1 MNGFSLLFPDF
12 AMIAAGFVMVRTQ
25 WLGRSFWE
33 GAEKLVY
40 FVFFPAL
47 LFAAISRSNLALGQT
62 AAVVQIAIF
71 TMLIASALG
80 LLTRFIP
87 GLSRTDWASG
97 VQCAFRFNTYIAFA
111 VASRAAGSEGLALM
125 AVTVG
130 FTVPLANLLAVSF
143 LANTF
148 HPARLLKELSRNP
161 LILGTVAGLAA
172 NLLSLHPPE
181 IIYNLLDRASSA
193 ALALGLLCVGAG
205 LSFAGIQNNAGR
217 IQAVAITGIKLLVL
231 PAIAW
236 GLCIWLGVTGMQRD
250 LAILFAAMPT
260 ATSSYILAVRM
271 GGNGPLT
278 AGLVS
283 LSTLVSMATI
293 TAWYALL

>member
-1 MNGFSLLFPDF
+1 
-12 AMIAAGFVMVRTQ
+12 MVRTQ

-40 FVFFPAL
+40 FVLFPAL
-47 LFAAISRSNLALGQT
+47 LFAAISRSNLALGET
-62 AAVVQIAIF
+62 ASVVQIAVL
-71 TMLIASALG
+71 TMLAGAAFG

-87 GLSRTDWASG
+87 GMTRTDWASG

-111 VASRAAGSEGLALM
+111 VATRAAGSEGLALM
-125 AVTVG
+125 AVTIG

-148 HPARLLKELSRNP
+148 HPGRLLKELARNP
-161 LILGTVAGLAA
+161 LIIGTVAGLSA
-172 NLLSLHPPE
+172 NLLSLNPPD
-181 IIYNLLDRASSA
+181 IVYNLLDRASSA

-217 IQAVAITGIKLLVL
+217 MQAVAITGIKLLVL
-231 PAIAW
+231 PAFAW
-236 GLCIWLGVTGMQRD
+236 ALCLGLGLTGMQRD

-271 GGNGPLT
+271 GGNGPLA

-293 TAWYALL
+293 TVWYALL

>member
-1 MNGFSLLFPDF
+1 
-12 AMIAAGFVMVRTQ
+12 MIAAGFAMVRTQ
-25 WLGRSFWE
+25 WLARSFWE

-62 AAVVQIAIF
+62 AFVVQIAII
-71 TMLIASALG
+71 TMLAGSALG

-87 GLSRTDWASG
+87 GMNRTDWASG

-125 AVTVG
+125 AVTIG

-148 HPARLLKELSRNP
+148 HPGRLFKELSRNP
-161 LILGTVAGLAA
+161 LIIGTVAGLVA
-172 NLLSLHPPE
+172 NIFSLNPPE
-181 IIYNLLDRASSA
+181 IVYNLLDRASSA

-205 LSFAGIQNNAGR
+205 LSFAGIQNTTGR
-217 IQAVAITGIKLLVL
+217 IQAASITAIKLLVL
-231 PAIAW
+231 PALAW
-236 GLCIWLGVTGMQRD
+236 GLCIWFGVTGMQRE
-250 LAILFAAMPT
+250 LAVLFAAMPT
-260 ATSSYILAVRM
+260 ATSAYILAARM

-283 LSTLVSMATI
+283 LSTLASMATI
-293 TAWYALL
+293 TIWYALL

>member
-40 FVFFPAL
+40 FVLFPAL
-47 LFAAISRSNLALGQT
+47 LFAAISRSNLVLGET
-62 AAVVQIAIF
+62 AAVVQVA
-71 TMLIASALG
+71 MLTVFVGAGLG

-87 GLSRTDWASG
+87 GLTRNDWASG

-125 AVTVG
+125 AVTIG
-130 FTVPLANLLAVSF
+130 FTVPLVNVLAVSF

-148 HPARLLKELSRNP
+148 HPARLVKELSRNP
-161 LILGTVAGLAA
+161 LIIGTIAGLAA
-172 NLLSLHPPE
+172 NLLALSPPE

-205 LSFAGIQNNAGR
+205 LSFAGIRSRAGQL
-217 IQAVAITGIKLLVL
+217 QAVTITGIKLIALPLV
-231 PAIAW
+231 AW
-236 GLCIWLGVTGMQRD
+236 GLCIALGVTSVQRD
-250 LAILFAAMPT
+250 IAILFATMPT

-283 LSTLVSMATI
+283 LATLVSMATI
-293 TAWYALL
+293 TFWYALL

>member
-1 MNGFSLLFPDF
+1 
-12 AMIAAGFVMVRTQ
+12 MIAAGFAMVRTQ
-25 WLGRSFWE
+25 WLARSFWE

-62 AAVVQIAIF
+62 AFVVQIAII
-71 TMLIASALG
+71 TMLAGSALG

-87 GLSRTDWASG
+87 GMNRTDWASG

-111 VASRAAGSEGLALM
+111 VASRAAGVEGLALM

-148 HPARLLKELSRNP
+148 HPGRLLKELSRNP
-161 LILGTVAGLAA
+161 LIIGTVAGLVA
-172 NLLSLHPPE
+172 NIFSLNPPE
-181 IIYNLLDRASSA
+181 IVYNLLDRASSA

-205 LSFAGIQNNAGR
+205 LSFAGIQNTSGR
-217 IQAVAITGIKLLVL
+217 IQAASITAIKLLVL
-231 PAIAW
+231 PALAW
-236 GLCIWLGVTGMQRD
+236 GLCIWFGVTGMQRD
-250 LAILFAAMPT
+250 LAVLFAAMPT
-260 ATSSYILAVRM
+260 ASSAYILAARM

-283 LSTLVSMATI
+283 LSTLASMATI
-293 TAWYALL
+293 TVWYALL

>member
-1 MNGFSLLFPDF
+1 
-12 AMIAAGFVMVRTQ
+12 MIAAGFAMVRTQ
-25 WLGRSFWE
+25 WLTRSFWE

-62 AAVVQIAIF
+62 AFVVQIAVI
-71 TMLIASALG
+71 TMLAGSALG

-87 GLSRTDWASG
+87 GMNRTDWASG

-125 AVTVG
+125 AVTIG

-148 HPARLLKELSRNP
+148 HPGRLFKELSRNP
-161 LILGTVAGLAA
+161 LIIGTVAGLVA
-172 NLLSLHPPE
+172 NIFSLNPPE
-181 IIYNLLDRASSA
+181 IVYNLLDRASSA

-205 LSFAGIQNNAGR
+205 LSFAGIQNTTGR
-217 IQAVAITGIKLLVL
+217 IQAASITAIKLLVL
-231 PAIAW
+231 PALAW
-236 GLCIWLGVTGMQRD
+236 GLCIWFGVTGMQRD
-250 LAILFAAMPT
+250 LAVLFAAMPT
-260 ATSSYILAVRM
+260 ATSAYILAARM

-283 LSTLVSMATI
+283 LSTLASMATI
-293 TAWYALL
+293 TIWYALL

>member
-12 AMIAAGFVMVRTQ
+12 AMIAAGFVMIRTQ

-40 FVFFPAL
+40 FVLFPAL
-47 LFAAISRSNLALGQT
+47 LFAAISRSNLALGAT
-62 AAVVQIAIF
+62 ASVVQIAVL
-71 TMLIASALG
+71 TMLAGAGLG
-80 LLTRFIP
+80 MLTRLIP
-87 GLSRTDWASG
+87 GMTRTDWASG
-97 VQCAFRFNTYIAFA
+97 IQCAFRFNTYIAFA
-111 VASRAAGSEGLALM
+111 VATRLAGSEGLALM
-125 AVTVG
+125 AVTIG

-148 HPARLLKELSRNP
+148 HPGRLLKELSRNP
-161 LILGTVAGLAA
+161 LILGTVAGLLA
-172 NLLSLHPPE
+172 NIFSLNLPE
-181 IIYNLLDRASSA
+181 IIYNLLDRTSSA

-217 IQAVAITGIKLLVL
+217 MQAAAITAIKLLVL

-260 ATSSYILAVRM
+260 ATSAYILAVRM

-283 LSTLVSMATI
+283 MSTLASMATI
-293 TAWYALL
+293 TIWYALL

>member
-1 MNGFSLLFPDF
+1 
-12 AMIAAGFVMVRTQ
+12 MIAAGFIMVRTQ
-25 WLGRSFWE
+25 WLGRQFWE

-40 FVFFPAL
+40 FVLFPAL
-47 LFAAISRSNLALGQT
+47 LFAAISRSNLALGET
-62 AAVVQIAIF
+62 ALVVQVAVF
-71 TMLIASALG
+71 TMLAGSALG

-97 VQCAFRFNTYIAFA
+97 IQCAFRFNTYIAFA
-111 VASRAAGSEGLALM
+111 VAARAGGTEGLAMM
-125 AVTVG
+125 AVTIG

-148 HPARLLKELSRNP
+148 HPGRLLKELARNP
-161 LILGTVAGLAA
+161 LIIGTAAGLLS
-172 NLLSLHPPE
+172 NLLSLGPPE
-181 IIYNLLDRASSA
+181 IIYHLLDRASSA

-205 LSFAGIQNNAGR
+205 LNFAGIASRAGQM
-217 IQAVAITGIKLLVL
+217 QAAAITGIKLVAL
-231 PAIAW
+231 PVFAW
-236 GLCIWLGVTGMQRD
+236 GLCLLLGVTGVQRD
-250 LAILFAAMPT
+250 IAILFASMPT

-283 LSTLVSMATI
+283 LSTLASMATI
-293 TAWYALL
+293 TVCYALL

>member
-1 MNGFSLLFPDF
+1 
-12 AMIAAGFVMVRTQ
+12 MIAAGFVMVRTQ

-40 FVFFPAL
+40 FVLFPAL
-47 LFAAISRSNLALGQT
+47 LFAAISRSNLALGET
-62 AAVVQIAIF
+62 ASVVQIALL
-71 TMLIASALG
+71 TMLAGAAFG
-80 LLTRFIP
+80 LLTRLIP
-87 GLSRTDWASG
+87 GMTRTDWASG

-111 VASRAAGSEGLALM
+111 VATRAAGSEGLALM
-125 AVTVG
+125 AVTIG

-148 HPARLLKELSRNP
+148 HPGRLLKELSRNP
-161 LILGTVAGLAA
+161 LIIGTVAGLLA
-172 NLLSLHPPE
+172 NIFSLNPPD
-181 IIYNLLDRASSA
+181 IVYNLLDRASSA

-205 LSFAGIQNNAGR
+205 LSFAGIQDNAGR
-217 IQAVAITGIKLLVL
+217 IQAAAITGIKLLVL
-231 PAIAW
+231 PAFAW

-260 ATSSYILAVRM
+260 ATSAYILAVRM

-283 LSTLVSMATI
+283 LSTLGSMATI
-293 TAWYALL
+293 TIWYALL

>member
-1 MNGFSLLFPDF
+1 
-12 AMIAAGFVMVRTQ
+12 MIAAGFVMVRTQ

-40 FVFFPAL
+40 FVLFPAL
-47 LFAAISRSNLALGQT
+47 LFAAISRSNLALGET
-62 AAVVQIAIF
+62 ASVVQIAVL
-71 TMLIASALG
+71 TMLAGAASG

-87 GLSRTDWASG
+87 GMTRTDWASG

-111 VASRAAGSEGLALM
+111 VATRAAGSEGLALM
-125 AVTVG
+125 AVTIG

-148 HPARLLKELSRNP
+148 HPGRLLKELSRNP
-161 LILGTVAGLAA
+161 LIIGTVAGLLA
-172 NLLSLHPPE
+172 NVLSLNPPE

-205 LSFAGIQNNAGR
+205 LSFAGIQNATGR
-217 IQAVAITGIKLLVL
+217 FQATAITGIKLVVL
-231 PAIAW
+231 PAFAW
-236 GLCIWLGVTGMQRD
+236 GLCALFGVTGVQRD
-250 LAILFAAMPT
+250 MAILFAAMPT

>member
-40 FVFFPAL
+40 FVLFPAL
-47 LFAAISRSNLALGQT
+47 LFAAISRSDLALGET
-62 AAVVQIAIF
+62 AFVVQIAVI
-71 TMLIASALG
+71 TMLAGAAFG

-87 GLSRTDWASG
+87 GIERADWASG
-97 VQCAFRFNTYIAFA
+97 IQCAFRFNTYIAFA
-111 VASRAAGSEGLALM
+111 VATRAAGSEGLALM
-125 AVTVG
+125 AVTIG

-148 HPARLLKELSRNP
+148 HPGRLLKELSRNP
-161 LILGTVAGLAA
+161 LILGTVAGLLA
-172 NLLSLHPPE
+172 NVLSLNPPE
-181 IIYNLLDRASSA
+181 IIYNVLDRASSA

-205 LSFAGIQNNAGR
+205 LSFAGIQNMTGR
-217 IQAVAITGIKLLVL
+217 IQAASITAIKLLVL
-231 PAIAW
+231 PALAW
-236 GLCIWLGVTGMQRD
+236 GLCIWFGVTGMQRD
-250 LAILFAAMPT
+250 LAVLFAAMPT
-260 ATSSYILAVRM
+260 ATSAYILAARM

-283 LSTLVSMATI
+283 LSTLLSMVTI
-293 TAWYALL
+293 TVWYALL

>member
-40 FVFFPAL
+40 FVLFPAL
-47 LFAAISRSNLALGQT
+47 LFAAISRSNLALGET
-62 AAVVQIAIF
+62 ASVVQIAVL
-71 TMLIASALG
+71 TMLAGAASG

-87 GLSRTDWASG
+87 GMTRTDWASG

-111 VASRAAGSEGLALM
+111 VATRAAGSEGLALM
-125 AVTVG
+125 AVTIG

-148 HPARLLKELSRNP
+148 HPGRLLKELSRNP
-161 LILGTVAGLAA
+161 LIIGTVAGLLA
-172 NLLSLHPPE
+172 NVLSLNPPE

-205 LSFAGIQNNAGR
+205 LSFAGIQNATGR
-217 IQAVAITGIKLLVL
+217 FQATAITGIKLLVL
-231 PAIAW
+231 PAFAW
-236 GLCIWLGVTGMQRD
+236 GLCALFGVTGVQRD
-250 LAILFAAMPT
+250 MAILFAAMPT

>member
-1 MNGFSLLFPDF
+1 
-12 AMIAAGFVMVRTQ
+12 MIAAGFAMVRAQ
-25 WLGRSFWE
+25 WLARSFWE

-47 LFAAISRSNLALGQT
+47 LFAAISRSNLALGET
-62 AAVVQIAIF
+62 AAVVQVAVL
-71 TMLIASALG
+71 TMLAGAAFG
-80 LLTRFIP
+80 LLTRLIP
-87 GLSRTDWASG
+87 GLSRNDWASG

-111 VASRAAGSEGLALM
+111 VASRAAGSDGLALM
-125 AVTVG
+125 AVTIG

-148 HPARLLKELSRNP
+148 HPGRLFKELARNP
-161 LILGTVAGLAA
+161 LILGTVAGLVA
-172 NLLSLHPPE
+172 NMLSIAPPD
-181 IIYNLLDRASSA
+181 IIDNLLDRASSA

-205 LSFAGIQNNAGR
+205 LSFAGIQHTSGR
-217 IQAVAITGIKLLVL
+217 IQAVTITGIKLVAL
-231 PAIAW
+231 PILAW
-236 GLCIWLGVTGMQRD
+236 GLCAVLGVTGMQRD

>member
-1 MNGFSLLFPDF
+1 
-12 AMIAAGFVMVRTQ
+12 MIAAGFAMVRTQ
-25 WLGRSFWE
+25 WLARSFWE

-62 AAVVQIAIF
+62 AFVVQIAII
-71 TMLIASALG
+71 TMLAGSALG

-87 GLSRTDWASG
+87 GMNRTDWASG

-125 AVTVG
+125 AVTIG

-148 HPARLLKELSRNP
+148 HPGRLFKELSRNP
-161 LILGTVAGLAA
+161 LIIGTVAGLVA
-172 NLLSLHPPE
+172 NIFSLNPPE
-181 IIYNLLDRASSA
+181 IVYNLLDRASSA

-205 LSFAGIQNNAGR
+205 LSFAGIQNTTRR
-217 IQAVAITGIKLLVL
+217 IQAASITAIKLLVL
-231 PAIAW
+231 PALAW
-236 GLCIWLGVTGMQRD
+236 GLCIWFGVTGMQRE
-250 LAILFAAMPT
+250 LAVLFAAMPT
-260 ATSSYILAVRM
+260 ATSAYILAARM

-283 LSTLVSMATI
+283 LSTLASMATI
-293 TAWYALL
+293 TIWYALL

>member
-47 LFAAISRSNLALGQT
+47 LFAAISRSDLALGET

-148 HPARLLKELSRNP
+148 HPGRLLKELSRNP

-236 GLCIWLGVTGMQRD
+236 GLCFWLNVTGMQRD

>member
-1 MNGFSLLFPDF
+1 
-12 AMIAAGFVMVRTQ
+12 MIAAGFVMVRTQ

-40 FVFFPAL
+40 FVLFPAL
-47 LFAAISRSNLALGQT
+47 LFAAISRSNLALGDT
-62 AAVVQIAIF
+62 ALVVQVAVL
-71 TMLIASALG
+71 TMLAGSALG

-97 VQCAFRFNTYIAFA
+97 IQCAFRFNTYIAFA
-111 VASRAAGSEGLALM
+111 VASRAGGSEGLALM
-125 AVTVG
+125 AVTIG

-148 HPARLLKELSRNP
+148 HPGRLLKELSRNP
-161 LILGTVAGLAA
+161 LIIGTVAGLLA
-172 NLLSLHPPE
+172 NVLALTPPE
-181 IIYNLLDRASSA
+181 TVYSALDRASSA

-205 LSFAGIQNNAGR
+205 LSFAGIAQASGQ
-217 IQAVAITGIKLLVL
+217 IQAVAITTIKLIAL
-231 PAIAW
+231 PAFAW
-236 GLCIWLGVTGMQRD
+236 ALCLALGVTGVQRD
-250 LAILFAAMPT
+250 IAILFASMPT

-283 LSTLVSMATI
+283 LSTLASMATI
-293 TAWYALL
+293 TVVYALL

>member
-1 MNGFSLLFPDF
+1 
-12 AMIAAGFVMVRTQ
+12 MIAAGFAMVRTQ
-25 WLGRSFWE
+25 WLARSFWE

-62 AAVVQIAIF
+62 AFVVQIAII
-71 TMLIASALG
+71 TMLAGSALG

-87 GLSRTDWASG
+87 GMNRTDWASG

-125 AVTVG
+125 AVTIG

-148 HPARLLKELSRNP
+148 HPGRLFKELSRNP
-161 LILGTVAGLAA
+161 LIIGTVAGLVA
-172 NLLSLHPPE
+172 NIFSLNPPE
-181 IIYNLLDRASSA
+181 IVYNLLDRASSA

-205 LSFAGIQNNAGR
+205 LSFAGIQNTTGR
-217 IQAVAITGIKLLVL
+217 IQAASITAIKLLVL
-231 PAIAW
+231 PALAW
-236 GLCIWLGVTGMQRD
+236 GLCIWFGVTGMQRD
-250 LAILFAAMPT
+250 LAVLFAAMPT
-260 ATSSYILAVRM
+260 ATSAYILAARM

-283 LSTLVSMATI
+283 LSTLASMATI